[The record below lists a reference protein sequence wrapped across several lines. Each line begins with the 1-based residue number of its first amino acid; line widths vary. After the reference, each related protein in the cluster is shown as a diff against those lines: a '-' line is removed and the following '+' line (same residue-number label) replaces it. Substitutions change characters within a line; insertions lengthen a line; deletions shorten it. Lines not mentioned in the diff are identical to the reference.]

1 MKIRRALIMAAT
13 VAGVAACASR
23 GPAPVEP
30 RTRPVPEA
38 QRPPVAAPVA
48 PSAPAPAVQAAPPA
62 ATASSAPTIQSIPVR
77 PSSVESRSLG
87 GPEPRA
93 VVPPSLVRSEP
104 RGTKLPYSEA
114 ALAELRASAPAARP
128 EAPTGEPRAEP
139 AAPAAAS
146 APTATGSS
154 PPATVAAAQGTSP
167 ERPSDT
173 PSFAWPARG
182 RILQGFADPG
192 NMGISI
198 AGNLGEPI
206 SAAADGRVIFSGN
219 GPRGYGNLV
228 IVKHDADTLSVYAH
242 NRTLLVKEGETVT
255 RGQRI
260 AELGDSGTDRP
271 KLHFEIR
278 KSGKPVDPQ
287 KFLPAR

>member
-1 MKIRRALIMAAT
+1 
-13 VAGVAACASR
+13 
-23 GPAPVEP
+23 
-30 RTRPVPEA
+30 
-38 QRPPVAAPVA
+38 
-48 PSAPAPAVQAAPPA
+48 
-62 ATASSAPTIQSIPVR
+62 
-77 PSSVESRSLG
+77 
-87 GPEPRA
+87 
-93 VVPPSLVRSEP
+93 
-104 RGTKLPYSEA
+104 
-114 ALAELRASAPAARP
+114 
-128 EAPTGEPRAEP
+128 
-139 AAPAAAS
+139 
-146 APTATGSS
+146 
-154 PPATVAAAQGTSP
+154 
-167 ERPSDT
+167 
-173 PSFAWPARG
+173 
-182 RILQGFADPG
+182 
-192 NMGISI
+192 MGISI